1 MLELDEARDRILALI
16 EPLPAETISLS
27 QATGRIVA
35 EKIDTPID
43 LPPFDSSAMDGYAV
57 CASDLSQ
64 AGPDRPVS
72 LRLSG
77 QVAAGEVFQSSVK
90 PGNCVRVFTGSAL
103 PEGADAVVMQ
113 EETRWVAEQGAEVL
127 FLESIKPWG
136 NVRLR
141 GEDVRR
147 GGELVSRGARL
158 TVGRIG
164 LLAACGIGEISVHR
178 QPIIGVLATGSE
190 LREAGA
196 PLLPGQIYESNRVC
210 LASLLRQAGAIPR
223 LFPLIEDTLEETGM
237 GLQIALAEC
246 DGVVTTGG
254 VSVGAFDWVKEA
266 FEQLGGTLDFWK
278 VAMKPGKPFAFGR
291 YQDRF
296 LFGLPGN
303 PVSAFV
309 SFLLLARPAL
319 LRLQGADDVLLPR
332 FYGILAEPVVNR
344 GERRHFMRVTLN
356 PDGKVRLA
364 GAQASHILSS
374 LAAANGLVD
383 VPAGT
388 NWEVDTPVTVMGW
401 D

>member
-1 MLELDEARDRILALI
+1 MLELEKARERILALI
-16 EPLPAETISLS
+16 EPLPAETIPLN
-27 QATGRIVA
+27 QATGRIA
-35 EKIDTPID
+35 AGKIDTPID

-57 CASDLSQ
+57 CARDLDQ
-64 AGPDRPVS
+64 AGPDRPVT

-77 QVAAGEVFQSSVK
+77 QVAAGEGSASGVQR
-90 PGNCVRVFTGSAL
+90 GHCVRVFTGSDL

-113 EETRWVAEQGAEVL
+113 EETRPGAEQRAEVL
-127 FLESIKPWG
+127 FLESVKPWE

-147 GGELVSRGARL
+147 GAELVSRGVRL

-164 LLAACGIGEISVHR
+164 LLAACGIGEVPVHR
-178 QPIIGVLATGSE
+178 QPVIGILATGSE

-196 PLLPGQIYESNRVC
+196 TLLPGQIYESNRVC
-210 LASLLRQAGAIPR
+210 LATLLRQAGAIPR
-223 LFPLIEDTLEETGM
+223 LFPLIKDTLEETGL
-237 GLQIALAEC
+237 GLQAAFAEC

-254 VSVGAFDWVKEA
+254 VSVGALDWVKPA
-266 FEQLGGTLDFWK
+266 FEQLGGKLEFWK
-278 VAMKPGKPFAFGR
+278 VAMKPGKPFAFGVHR
-291 YQDRF
+291 NRF

-319 LRLQGADDVLLPR
+319 RRWQGADDVRWPVSH
-332 FYGILAEPVVNR
+332 GILAEPLVNR
-344 GERRHFMRVTLN
+344 GDRRHFLRVTL
-356 PDGKVRLA
+356 DHEGKVRLA
-364 GAQASHILSS
+364 GTQASQMLSS

-383 VPAGT
+383 VPPAT
-388 NWEVDTPVTVMGW
+388 IWEVNTPVAVLGW